1 MKLWLLYLWEFD
13 YEKKRYFSET
23 NVYFYLHNEHDRD
36 VIEQV
41 KILKEQRKLNALIYR
56 LLKDHFE
63 SERQLLI
70 SDLQKNMR
78 FWGLGVF
85 PTRRKPF
92 CILAVFLEGAE
103 CPRTD
108 AIKT

>member
-1 MKLWLLYLWEFD
+1 MRRKGI
-13 YEKKRYFSET
+13 FSET

-41 KILKEQRKLNALIYR
+41 KILKSKRKLNALIYR

-70 SDLQKNMR
+70 SDLQKKYEI
-78 FWGLGVF
+78 LGVGGV
-85 PTRRKPF
+85 PNK
-92 CILAVFLEGAE
+92 A
-103 CPRTD
+103 
-108 AIKT
+108 

>member
-13 YEKKRYFSET
+13 HEKKRYFSET

-56 LLKDHFE
+56 LLREHFE

-70 SDLQKNMR
+70 SDLTEKYEVL
-78 FWGLGVF
+78 GLGDTPNKGIKF
-85 PTRRKPF
+85 PFVSLLNNIRS
-92 CILAVFLEGAE
+92 VG
-103 CPRTD
+103 
-108 AIKT
+108 

>member
-13 YEKKRYFSET
+13 HEKKRHFSET

-85 PTRRKPF
+85 PTRHKVPF
-92 CILAVFLEGAE
+92 VYPCLMTFALSADV
-103 CPRTD
+103 P
-108 AIKT
+108 